1 MIKLTYENRRQLGY
15 RFMMAPALLLMAA
28 FIVFPAF
35 YAFSLSLTDD
45 ALLGFAAQESS
56 FVGLRNFSRLFGDPL
71 FWNSLK
77 VTLIFVIGSAVIG
90 QFVLGFLSALALQR
104 PVRYKP
110 IFNAIICLPNAV
122 PEMVVGFLWISMFAS
137 GEYGTLNR
145 FVAWFGVDPQQWL
158 YTFPLLSIIIVNT
171 WRGIAFA
178 MILLTSGLAAI
189 PKDIY
194 EAARVDGA
202 TDTQVFWRITVPMMM
217 PTIFLY
223 MFIST
228 VTTFA
233 IFGLVY
239 TLSRG
244 GPANSTEI
252 LGIYIYNQSFTAFQ
266 LGYGAAVAVVSL
278 VVSMILGII
287 YVKALKVEV

>member
-1 MIKLTYENRRQLGY
+1 MMALGFASKRQLAY
-15 RFMMAPALLLMAA
+15 RLMMAPALLLMGA

-35 YAFSLSLTDD
+35 YAFSLSLTND
-45 ALLGFAAQESS
+45 ALLGFAARESS
-56 FVGLRNFSRLFGDPL
+56 FVGLRNFSRLFSDPL

-77 VTLIFVIGSAVIG
+77 VTLVFVLGSAVIG
-90 QFVLGFLSALALQR
+90 QFVLGFAAALCLQR
-104 PVRYKP
+104 PVRFKS
-110 IFNAIICLPNAV
+110 IFNGIICLPNAV
-122 PEMVVGFLWISMFAS
+122 PEMVVGFLWISMYAG

-145 FVAWFGVDPQQWL
+145 IVASFGIAPQQWL
-158 YTFPLLSIIIVNT
+158 YTFPLFSIIIVNT

-178 MILLTSGLAAI
+178 MILLSAGLASI
-189 PKDIY
+189 PRDIY

-202 TDTQVFWRITVPMMM
+202 TEKQIFLRITLPMMM

-223 MFIST
+223 LFIST

-278 VVSMILGII
+278 VVSMLLGFV
-287 YVKALKVEV
+287 YVRALKVKV